1 MYNRVSFDKTDITSG
16 FWKKKQDLV
25 RSVTVQAVYDR
36 FKETGRIDA
45 LKCLYK
51 EGDEVRPHIFW
62 DSDVAKWLEG
72 AAYLIR
78 KKPNKKLE
86 KLIDSIVADVCK
98 NQEECG
104 YFNSYYLVIDYDKRF
119 SDRDKHELYC
129 LGHWIEG
136 AVAYFEATG
145 KRELLD
151 FACKF
156 ADYVEK
162 RFKIDKDTAFITP
175 GHEELELALVKL
187 YKCTG
192 EKRYLDLSAFFVN
205 SRGTLDE
212 GNTREGYND
221 SFTDYNQSHMPVREQ
236 KEAIGHSVR
245 AVYLY
250 SAMADL
256 ARETGDTELFEACK
270 ALFDNITTK
279 RMYVTGGIGSSS
291 AGERF
296 TFDYDL
302 CNLIAY
308 SETCATLGL
317 ALFAHRML
325 LLENDSKYSDI
336 VEKVIYNGFI
346 SSLSLSGDAFYY
358 QNPLEI
364 LPVMHKREDHPRR
377 KTVALPPMTRS
388 RVFGC
393 SCCPP
398 NVVRFIP
405 SIADFMY
412 TTDENTLYVHQFMQ
426 SKSTLEVGG
435 KTVKVTQRTSYP
447 ENGGVHIKI
456 EGADIRVAVRI
467 PGWFEGYKGETVNGY
482 AYFDVK
488 DGDQL
493 DFDFKMRAKLVESRP
508 ELVFNCAR
516 YAVMYGPVVYC
527 GESVD
532 NGANIR
538 DIRIDPRAKFVKGT
552 HEELGVPTLSV
563 RAYRRTVDE
572 NTPIYSYKRDS
583 FEEVT
588 LKLIPYYA
596 FANRGAAEMQ
606 VWFFVK

>member
-156 ADYVEK
+156 TDYVEK

-358 QNPLEI
+358 QNPLEV

-493 DFDFKMRAKLVESRP
+493 DFDFKMRARLVESRP
-508 ELVFNCAR
+508 ELVFNCSR

>member
-156 ADYVEK
+156 TDYVEK

-192 EKRYLDLSAFFVN
+192 EKRYLDLSLFFVN
-205 SRGTLDE
+205 SRGVSDE

-358 QNPLEI
+358 QNPLEV

>member
-156 ADYVEK
+156 TDYVEK

-192 EKRYLDLSAFFVN
+192 EKRYLDLSLFFVN
-205 SRGTLDE
+205 SRGVSDE

-493 DFDFKMRAKLVESRP
+493 DFDFKMRARLVESRP

>member
-1 MYNRVSFDKTDITSG
+1 MYNKVSFDKTDITSG

-86 KLIDSIVADVCK
+86 RLIDSIVADVCK

-156 ADYVEK
+156 TDYVEK

-192 EKRYLDLSAFFVN
+192 EKRYLDLSLFFVN
-205 SRGTLDE
+205 SRGVQDE

-221 SFTDYNQSHMPVREQ
+221 SFTDYNQSHLPVREQ

-256 ARETGDTELFEACK
+256 ARETGDTELLEACK

-358 QNPLEI
+358 QNPLEV

-405 SIADFMY
+405 SIADFLY

-426 SKSTLEVGG
+426 SKTTLEVGG

-467 PGWFEGYKGETVNGY
+467 PGWYEGYKGETVNGY
-482 AYFDVK
+482 VYFDVK
-488 DGDQL
+488 DGEQL
-493 DFDFKMRAKLVESRP
+493 DFDFKMRARLIESRP

-516 YAVMYGPVVYC
+516 YAVTYGPVVYC

-538 DIRIDPRAKFVKGT
+538 DIRIDSRAKFVKGT
-552 HEELGVPTLSV
+552 HGELGVPTLSV
-563 RAYRRTVDE
+563 RAYRRNVDE
-572 NTPIYSYKRDS
+572 NTPIYSYKRDR

>member
-1 MYNRVSFDKTDITSG
+1 MINRVSFEKTDITSG
-16 FWKKKQDLV
+16 FWKQKQDLV
-25 RSVTVQAVYDR
+25 RRVTIGAVYDR

-51 EGDEVRPHIFW
+51 EGDEIRPHIFW

-72 AAYLIR
+72 AAYIIA
-78 KKPNKKLE
+78 KKPNKRLE

-136 AVAYFEATG
+136 AVAYYNATG
-145 KRELLD
+145 KRALLD
-151 FACKF
+151 FVCKY

-162 RFKIDKDTAFITP
+162 RFKINKDTAFVTP

-192 EKRYLDLSAFFVN
+192 ERRYLDLSLFFVN
-205 SRGTLDE
+205 SRGVQDE
-212 GNTREGYND
+212 GNTKAGYND
-221 SFTDYNQSHMPVREQ
+221 SFTDYNQSHLPVREQ
-236 KEAIGHSVR
+236 REAVGHSVR

-256 ARETGDTELFEACK
+256 AKETGDKELLAACR
-270 ALFDNITTK
+270 ALFDNITAK

-325 LLENDSKYSDI
+325 LLENDSKYADI

-358 QNPLEI
+358 ENPLEV
-364 LPVMHKREDHPRR
+364 LPVMHQRESHPRK
-377 KTVALPPMTRS
+377 KTVALPKMTRS
-388 RVFGC
+388 RVFSC

-398 NVVRFIP
+398 NIVRFIP
-405 SIADFMY
+405 SIADFLY
-412 TTDENTLYVHQFMQ
+412 TTDESTLYVHQFMQ
-426 SKSTLEVGG
+426 SKTALEVGG
-435 KTVKVTQRTSYP
+435 KSVRITQRTAYP
-447 ENGGVHIKI
+447 ESGRVHIKV

-467 PGWFEGYKGETVNGY
+467 PGWYEGYKGETVNGY

-488 DGDQL
+488 DGEQL
-493 DFDFKMRAKLVESRP
+493 DFDFRMRARLVESRP
-508 ELVFNCAR
+508 ELVYNCAR

-532 NGANIR
+532 NGSNIR
-538 DIRIDPRAKFVKGT
+538 DIRIDSRAKFTKGVDD
-552 HEELGVPTLSV
+552 ELDVPTLSV
-563 RAYRRTVDE
+563 RAYRRRVDE
-572 NTPIYSYKRDS
+572 NTPIYSYKHDS

-596 FANRGAAEMQ
+596 FANRGEAEMQ